1 MDMIYNS
8 PNFCVVEFKGF
19 LEAEPDSV
27 EATPTQEPDPAFMG
41 GYEIVD
47 KFARKEIFI
56 DGALAEHFREQVQ
69 QLINN
74 EPTMEEIDDFLS
86 GFSSLMQQPVVLH

>member
-8 PNFCVVEFKGF
+8 PNYCVVEFKGI
-19 LEAEPDSV
+19 LAAEP
-27 EATPTQEPDPAFMG
+27 EIAEPPMPADDEKMFMG

-47 KFARKEIFI
+47 KFSRKEIFI
-56 DGALAEHFREQVQ
+56 DGALAVRFREQVQ

-74 EPTMEEIDDFLS
+74 EPSMEEIDDFLA